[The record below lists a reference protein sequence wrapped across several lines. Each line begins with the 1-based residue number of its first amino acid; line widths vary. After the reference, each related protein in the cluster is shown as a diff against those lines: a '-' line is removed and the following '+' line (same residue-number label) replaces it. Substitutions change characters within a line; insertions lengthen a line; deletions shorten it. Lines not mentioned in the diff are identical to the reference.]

1 MAVDRRLLEILCCPV
16 SKVPVVPLGRHQL
29 AELNRRIAA
38 GGVQTVRGVAVT
50 AALDEGLITSD
61 GKRVYRVVD
70 EIPVMLA
77 DEAIAVARME
87 GFPSR

>member
-61 GKRVYRVVD
+61 GKVIYRID
-70 EIPVMLA
+70 DGIPVMLP
-77 DEAIAVARME
+77 DEAI
-87 GFPSR
+87 GTTQLHDFPR

>member
-1 MAVDRRLLEILCCPV
+1 MPIDQRLLDILCCPV

-61 GKRVYRVVD
+61 GKVIYRID
-70 EIPVMLA
+70 DGIPVMLP
-77 DEAIAVARME
+77 DEAIGTLQMQD
-87 GFPSR
+87 FPR

>member
-16 SKVPVVPLGRHQL
+16 SKMPVVPLGRHQL

-61 GKRVYRVVD
+61 GKGIYRID
-70 EIPVMLA
+70 DGIPVMLP
-77 DEAIAVARME
+77 DEAIGTLQMQD
-87 GFPSR
+87 FPR

>member
-61 GKRVYRVVD
+61 GKVIYRVD
-70 EIPVMLA
+70 DGIPVMLP
-77 DEAIAVARME
+77 DEAIGTLQMQD
-87 GFPSR
+87 FPR

>member
-61 GKRVYRVVD
+61 GKVIYRIDDEVVTVTAI
-70 EIPVMLA
+70 EHRA
-77 DEAIAVARME
+77 DAY
-87 GFPSR
+87 G

>member
-61 GKRVYRVVD
+61 GKVIYRVD
-70 EIPVMLA
+70 DGIPVMLP
-77 DEAIAVARME
+77 DEAIGTLQMQDVPR
-87 GFPSR
+87 

>member
-50 AALDEGLITSD
+50 AALDEVLITSD
-61 GKRVYRVVD
+61 GKVIYRVD
-70 EIPVMLA
+70 DGIPVMLP
-77 DEAIAVARME
+77 DEAIGTLQMQD
-87 GFPSR
+87 FPR

>member
-61 GKRVYRVVD
+61 GKVIYRID
-70 EIPVMLA
+70 DGIPVMLP
-77 DEAIAVARME
+77 DEAIGTLQMQD
-87 GFPSR
+87 FPR